1 MASSELAD
9 FGNREL
15 QRTTGYTTG
24 QLTGGDRNR
33 MRKTLRAFQYLLV
46 LAVGIGNTQI
56 VSAQERQ
63 ESKKSHEIRYT
74 MTLST
79 MPPAQQK
86 CAAQLLFTFIQK
98 NVVAA
103 VESTLSNPDCG
114 ASSGDY
120 TMLVR
125 YRDENDEMQSL
136 EYPETWRRDND
147 QDIES
152 RKEYFIGDNV
162 DLVTVRSRK
171 LRCICDKAG
180 AEEDA
185 PEE

>member
-1 MASSELAD
+1 
-9 FGNREL
+9 
-15 QRTTGYTTG
+15 
-24 QLTGGDRNR
+24 
-33 MRKTLRAFQYLLV
+33 MRKNLRAFQYLLV

-56 VSAQERQ
+56 VSAQEQ
-63 ESKKSHEIRYT
+63 QDSKKSHEIRYT
-74 MTLST
+74 MTLGT
-79 MPPAQQK
+79 TPPDQPK

-98 NVVAA
+98 NTVAA

-125 YRDENDEMQSL
+125 YREENNEIQSL
-136 EYPETWRRDND
+136 EYPETWQRDDD

-171 LRCICDKAG
+171 LRCICDNAG

>member
-1 MASSELAD
+1 
-9 FGNREL
+9 
-15 QRTTGYTTG
+15 
-24 QLTGGDRNR
+24 
-33 MRKTLRAFQYLLV
+33 MRKALHAFQFLLV
-46 LAVGIGNTQI
+46 LAIGIGTTQAF
-56 VSAQERQ
+56 SAQEQQ
-63 ESKKSHEIRYT
+63 ESKKSYEIRYT

-79 MPPAQQK
+79 TPPAQQK
-86 CAAQLLFTFIQK
+86 CAAQLFFTFIQK
-98 NVVAA
+98 NTVAT

-125 YRDENDEMQSL
+125 YRDENNEMQSL
-136 EYPETWRRDND
+136 EYPETWRRDDD

-152 RKEYFIGDNV
+152 RKEYFIGDDV

-171 LRCICDKAG
+171 LRCICDNAG